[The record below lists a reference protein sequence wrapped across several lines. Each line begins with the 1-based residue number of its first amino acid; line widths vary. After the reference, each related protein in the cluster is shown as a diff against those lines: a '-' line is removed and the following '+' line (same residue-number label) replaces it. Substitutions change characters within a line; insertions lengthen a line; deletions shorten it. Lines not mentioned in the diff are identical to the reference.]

1 MKGNKDTFIR
11 EVPPTDAGPGNEK
24 TQQLRGIF
32 HMRKSL
38 ALALVLVFVITGA
51 AFAATPSFSG
61 NISVTAESEDGFT
74 GPFTITPSFRTDM
87 DIAEKGETWQVDVR
101 VRATWPGTDPT
112 DPVEININRY
122 RGIFN
127 GEGFTATIARNY
139 SLGNIDTPF
148 AAIRQDSNPSG
159 DQIRVSADLG
169 GIAIATQLVS
179 GSDVLKV
186 RAQTSVDNFT
196 IGAGAELKLGDL
208 ENSNY
213 AGYVTTSFGDLISS
227 AQVLFGSFDDTFK
240 TAVGA
245 TIKPTEQLSV
255 DVRYA
260 TEKVGNATKGYYVG
274 GTFTEGLLQAKASI
288 AEEDTTISAS
298 FVYRGSE
305 NNVAFGDL
313 FSDDY
318 WADNVAPAFGV
329 FYTSKESAAD
339 PTIELKGVFATADN
353 FVARASIKLEGSKK
367 NDISAEAKLG
377 LTEKVTLRPYFS
389 NDKDDQ
395 STYGLDVEYA
405 ISDNSSITVTAER
418 SDADAGGDL
427 LKVVY
432 SIDF

>member
-61 NISVTAESEDGFT
+61 NISVTAESKSFT
-74 GPFTITPSFRTDM
+74 GPFTITPSVRTDM
-87 DIAEKGETWQVDVR
+87 DIAEKGETWQADVR
-101 VRATWPGTDPT
+101 VRVQLRGTDST
-112 DPVEININRY
+112 IAINRY

-139 SLGNIDTPF
+139 NLGNIDTPF
-148 AAIRQDSNPSG
+148 AAIRQAGNPSG

-179 GSDVLKV
+179 GSDELKV

-196 IGAGAELKLGDL
+196 IGAGAELNLEDL
-208 ENSNY
+208 EKSNY

-260 TEKVGNATKGYYVG
+260 TEDVGPATTKGYYVG

-288 AEEDTTISAS
+288 AEKDTTISAS

-305 NNVAFGDL
+305 NNVAFDDL
-313 FSDDY
+313 FSNNR

-339 PTIELKGVFATADN
+339 PKIELKGVFPTADN
-353 FVARASIKLEGSKK
+353 FVARASITLEGSK

-389 NDKDDQ
+389 NDKNDQ

-418 SDADAGGDL
+418 SDKEGDL

>member
-1 MKGNKDTFIR
+1 
-11 EVPPTDAGPGNEK
+11 
-24 TQQLRGIF
+24 
-32 HMRKSL
+32 MRKSL

-61 NISVTAESEDGFT
+61 NISVTAESESFT

-87 DIAEKGETWQVDVR
+87 DIAEKGETWQADVR
-101 VRATWPGTDPT
+101 VRATWDPT
-112 DPVEININRY
+112 DTDSVNIAINRY

-148 AAIRQDSNPSG
+148 EAIRQAGNPSG
-159 DQIRVSADLG
+159 VDQIRVSADLG
-169 GIAIATQLVS
+169 GIAIATQLV
-179 GSDVLKV
+179 GGNELKV

-196 IGAGAELKLGDL
+196 IGAGAELKLDL
-208 ENSNY
+208 EKSNY

-227 AQVLFGSFDDTFK
+227 AQVLFGSFNDTFK

-260 TEKVGNATKGYYVG
+260 TEDVGNATKGYYVG

-288 AEEDTTISAS
+288 AEKDTEISAS

-329 FYTSKESAAD
+329 FYTSTESAAD
-339 PTIELKGVFATADN
+339 PKIELKGVFATADN
-353 FVARASIKLEGSKK
+353 FVARASITLEGSK

-389 NDKDDQ
+389 NDKNDQ

-418 SDADAGGDL
+418 SDEGGDL

>member
-1 MKGNKDTFIR
+1 M
-11 EVPPTDAGPGNEK
+11 
-24 TQQLRGIF
+24 
-32 HMRKSL
+32 
-38 ALALVLVFVITGA
+38 ALVLVFVITGA

-74 GPFTITPSFRTDM
+74 GSFTITPSFRTDM

-101 VRATWPGTDPT
+101 VRATWDPKDTDS
-112 DPVEININRY
+112 VNIAINRY

-148 AAIRQDSNPSG
+148 AAIRQNSNPSDEDKNPL

-179 GSDVLKV
+179 GSDLLKV

-196 IGAGAELKLGDL
+196 IGAGAELNLKDL
-208 ENSNY
+208 EKSNY

-227 AQVLFGSFDDTFK
+227 AQVLFGSFNDTFK

-288 AEEDTTISAS
+288 AEEDTTISSS

-353 FVARASIKLEGSKK
+353 FVARASIKLEGSK

-389 NDKDDQ
+389 KEMIKKDQ
-395 STYGLDVEYA
+395 TTYGLDVEYA

-418 SDADAGGDL
+418 SEEPNKEEDL

>member
-61 NISVTAESEDGFT
+61 NISVTAESKNSFT

-101 VRATWPGTDPT
+101 VRATWDPT
-112 DPVEININRY
+112 KKDSVDIAINRY

-148 AAIRQDSNPSG
+148 AAIRQAGNPSG

-179 GSDVLKV
+179 GSDLLKV

-196 IGAGAELKLGDL
+196 IGAGAELNLKDL
-208 ENSNY
+208 EKSNY

-227 AQVLFGSFDDTFK
+227 AQVLFGSFNDTFK

-313 FSDDY
+313 FSDNR

-353 FVARASIKLEGSKK
+353 FVARASITLEGSK

-389 NDKDDQ
+389 NDKNDQ

-418 SDADAGGDL
+418 SDKEDGDL